1 MDFFRKCLNDAII
14 NHVQKVIFI
23 HGVGSGVLKNEI
35 IKELKKYKGLHY
47 FDASMAKYGVG
58 ATEVYFSHNTKL
70 L

>member
-1 MDFFRKCLNDAII
+1 MDR
-14 NHVQKVIFI
+14 
-23 HGVGSGVLKNEI
+23 NEI

-58 ATEVYFSHNTKL
+58 ATEVYFSQNTRL